1 MSHLVILPVVLP
13 LLTAITLVLI
23 GDKTLS
29 IQRGISLLS
38 TLALLS
44 IAIALGYQT
53 ATGAHIVY
61 AVGDWPAPFG
71 IILVMDRLGALMLL
85 LTAFIALVSLLAAVH
100 GTDARARYF
109 HPLFHLQLMGL
120 NGAFLTGDLFNLF
133 VFFEVLLIASYGLLV
148 YGDGTARLR
157 AGIHYVVLNLVGSAL
172 FLIAVG
178 VLYGITG
185 TLNMADLAL
194 KVRAV
199 GPEEVPWVQ
208 AGALLLLVVF
218 GVKAAALPL
227 YFWLPRAY
235 SAATAPVAALFAVM
249 TKVGVYSVLRV
260 YPLIFGAQAGPVAEV
275 AAPWLL
281 PAALA
286 TLAVGALGVLASPGL
301 RMMAAYLLLAS
312 VGTLLVGV
320 GLFSEAGFTAAIYY
334 MMHSTVIAAAL
345 FLLVD
350 AIASQRGAVGD
361 HLEPGTALVQ
371 RGLLGTLFFVAGVAV
386 VGIPPL
392 SGFIGKLLVLQAA
405 PLTDT
410 GYGVWAVVL
419 ITSLLMLIGIS
430 RAGSLVFWKTTGA
443 AEAARPA
450 SALPLALA
458 LAMIGALTVFAGAFG
473 AAAQAV
479 AQQLLSPQDYI
490 SSVFTQAGVR
500 P

>member
-1 MSHLVILPVVLP
+1 MSHLVILPILLP
-13 LLTAITLVLI
+13 LLTAIVLVPI
-23 GDKTLS
+23 GDKGLLA
-29 IQRGISLLS
+29 QRVISLVS
-38 TLALLS
+38 TLTLLAL
-44 IAIALGYQT
+44 AMALGYQ
-53 ATGAHIVY
+53 AAAGAHIVY

-85 LTAFIALVSLLAAVH
+85 LTGVIALVSLLAALR

-157 AGIHYVVLNLVGSAL
+157 AAIHYVVLNLVGSAL

-199 GPEEVPWVQ
+199 GAGEVVWVQ

-235 SAATAPVAALFAVM
+235 AAATAPVAALFAIM
-249 TKVGVYSVLRV
+249 TKVGIYSILRV
-260 YPLIFGAQAGPVAEV
+260 YPLIFGAQAGPVADV

-286 TLAVGALGVLASPGL
+286 TLAMGTLGVLASPGL
-301 RMMAAYLLLAS
+301 REMAAYLLLAS
-312 VGTLLVGV
+312 IGTLLIGV

-334 MMHSTVIAAAL
+334 MVHSTVIVTAL

-350 AIASQRGAVGD
+350 AIAAQRGAVGD
-361 HLEPGTALVQ
+361 RLEAGTPLMQ
-371 RGLLGTLFFVAGVAV
+371 RGLLGAMFFAAGVAI
-386 VGIPPL
+386 VGMPPL
-392 SGFIGKLLVLQAA
+392 SGFIGKVLVLQAA
-405 PLTDT
+405 PLMGG

-419 ITSLLMLIGIS
+419 TTSLLMLIGVS

-443 AEAARPA
+443 AVAASPA
-450 SALPLALA
+450 GILPLVLALA
-458 LAMIGALTVFAGAFG
+458 VIAALTIFAAPLG
-473 AAAQAV
+473 AAAQAM

-490 SSVFTQAGVR
+490 TSVFTQVGVR